1 MSSMDNRSISGTLA
15 LATCTLLGS
24 AAAEPVQAQEE
35 PGWDF
40 NSALLYYAEDDDR
53 IQDLSFN
60 LLSRRVFV
68 DDRFL
73 TLGLTLDALTGASPN
88 GALPQSVPQTFTQP
102 SGRKTY
108 TTAPGDMPI
117 DDTFRDSR
125 VAVTA
130 GWQQPLGRLYAINV
144 GASASVE
151 FDYTHVGVNAKISR
165 DFNKRNTTLSAG
177 LAFAQDSL
185 DPVGGAPLGLT
196 QMRNA
201 VDDDDD
207 EGDGDGNRGNGRAE
221 ENKDILDFVF
231 GVTQVLSKNLLV
243 QVNYSYSD
251 SSGYLNDPYKI
262 LSVVDGTSGDAVPIA
277 QIPGI
282 NGPSHLNFYEHRPDS
297 RRKHSLYSQAKYY
310 MDGTVLDA
318 SYRYMTDDWEI
329 DSHTVDLRLRWPV
342 GSGKYLEPHLRFY
355 TQSAAEF
362 YRLNLIDG
370 DALPEYASA
379 DYRLGDFD
387 AITLGLKYGWKTGGG
402 NDMNVRLELY
412 RQSGNISPSQL
423 IGNQVDRDNYPDL
436 NAIILQYGYQF
447 GK

>member
-355 TQSAAEF
+355 TQSAAEL